1 MTVRA
6 IRGAVQVD
14 ADDRDA
20 ILEGTA
26 ELVTAV
32 MTRNDLTPDDV
43 ISVLFTVTPD
53 LTAEFPALAAR
64 KLGFHAVPLMC
75 ATEIPV
81 PGAMPRVLR
90 LLAHVDTPKPRSELR
105 HVYLHGAAALRTD
118 LPRSDITHVYLHG
131 AAALRRDLARV
142 HEVPDES

>member
-6 IRGAVQVD
+6 IRGAIQVD

-26 ELVTAV
+26 ELVSTV
-32 MTRNDLTPDDV
+32 MSRNDLTTDDV

-53 LTAEFPALAAR
+53 LTSEFPALAAR

-81 PGAMPRVLR
+81 PGALPRVVR
-90 LLAHVDTPKPRSELR
+90 LMAHVETDTPRSQIA
-105 HVYLHGAAALRTD
+105 HVYLRGAAALR
-118 LPRSDITHVYLHG
+118 LDI
-131 AAALRRDLARV
+131 AQ
-142 HEVPDES
+142 

>member
-6 IRGAVQVD
+6 IRGAIQVD

-32 MTRNDLTPDDV
+32 MSRNDLTTDDV

-64 KLGFHAVPLMC
+64 KIGFHAVPLMC

-81 PGAMPRVLR
+81 RGAMPRVVR
-90 LLAHVDTPKPRSELR
+90 LMAHVDSDRSRSEIQ
-105 HVYLHGAAALRTD
+105 HVYLRGAAALR
-118 LPRSDITHVYLHG
+118 LDI
-131 AAALRRDLARV
+131 AQ
-142 HEVPDES
+142 